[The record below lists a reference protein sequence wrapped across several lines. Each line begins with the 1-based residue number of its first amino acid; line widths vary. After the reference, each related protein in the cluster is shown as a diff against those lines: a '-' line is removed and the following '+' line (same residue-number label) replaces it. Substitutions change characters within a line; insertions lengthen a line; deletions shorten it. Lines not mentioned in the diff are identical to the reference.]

1 MFLQR
6 LFRRGVAPPY
16 DADARL
22 ILEGARH
29 LAIVTLD
36 RNGIITSWNVGAERL
51 LGHAAGDAVRRSQQM
66 LFTVED
72 IASGAPAVEM
82 QQSRVE
88 GRAAFERWHVR
99 RGQRAVDA
107 APRGRVPA
115 GVP

>member
-51 LGHAAGDAVRRSQQM
+51 LGHAAGDAVRRTFVEAHDAIGPE
-66 LFTVED
+66 LFLNPDRLLGREL
-72 IASGAPAVEM
+72 E
-82 QQSRVE
+82 
-88 GRAAFERWHVR
+88 RAA
-99 RGQRAVDA
+99 VD
-107 APRGRVPA
+107 V
-115 GVP
+115 